1 MRPESM
7 SSDIKGATTAWL
19 PVAGYCTLL
28 FIQSSFSAPEL
39 LPSFSGMD
47 KLLHFGAYGVLGLLF
62 MRAFT
67 RSVSRLGA
75 RRVIFYSILLTA
87 AYGLSDEAHQ
97 YFVAVR
103 TADMMDVLA
112 DAIGG
117 GCGTFLYYI
126 RNRKVFA
133 SGGNHPSERE
143 PGERGK

>member
-1 MRPESM
+1 MRPESL
-7 SSDIKGATTAWL
+7 SAAIKGATNAWL

-67 RSVSRLGA
+67 QSIPRLGA
-75 RRVIFYSILLTA
+75 RRIIFYSILLTT

-97 YFVAVR
+97 YFVVVR

-112 DAIGG
+112 DAMGG
-117 GCGTFLYYI
+117 GCGTFLYCI
-126 RNRKVFA
+126 CNREVFA
-133 SGGNHPSERE
+133 SGGDR
-143 PGERGK
+143 